1 MFVSSQF
8 DSSML
13 WFHVK
18 NVLVES
24 EIFTISENAVNRVVT
39 FRVLERIDFC
49 KDSFCILFSENP
61 PFCSKNGIL
70 ITENQLIQMSLLMVM
85 KVPFI
90 IFDHNY

>member
-24 EIFTISENAVNRVVT
+24 EIFTISENAVKRVVT
-39 FRVLERIDFC
+39 LEF
-49 KDSFCILFSENP
+49 
-61 PFCSKNGIL
+61 
-70 ITENQLIQMSLLMVM
+70 
-85 KVPFI
+85 
-90 IFDHNY
+90 

>member
-18 NVLVES
+18 NFLVES

-39 FRVLERIDFC
+39 LEF
-49 KDSFCILFSENP
+49 
-61 PFCSKNGIL
+61 
-70 ITENQLIQMSLLMVM
+70 
-85 KVPFI
+85 
-90 IFDHNY
+90 